1 MRKNFNTFKPFRHL
15 RNFLA
20 LCLVMVMTVGLSW
33 GQNDILVYTLTP
45 ASGTNNNYASN
56 CDITISGITWNLTGN
71 SQQIPWRI
79 GGKNLSGTDRT
90 LYSKTVISDNISK
103 IEVTHGAAS
112 SITINSWKLEVSSDA
127 NFSNIIST
135 LTPSFSVNSTTTINR
150 PTGVDW
156 SNCYYRFT
164 YNVTVSGNSNKFL
177 EFSEAKFYKES
188 GGDTPQP
195 TTYTV
200 SYDCNGGT
208 SGCPD
213 NVSNITAGTSITLAS
228 APSKTDYTFDG
239 WSDGTTNYDAGD
251 SYTVNGDVT
260 MTAQWTENTTP
271 GPGGNFVIDFESAA
285 NTYSDW
291 TFNNMESY
299 QTGSITAHNGT
310 YYGTTGGKATASIQ
324 TSTVIENPTSLTCYV
339 SKQSTNTTS
348 STWYIQVS
356 SDGSTWT
363 NVTSRS
369 ATDMAK
375 GEWKE
380 FTANLSEYSN
390 VYVRVY
396 YSGSTA
402 VRNIDDL
409 TLTVS
414 TSAIATPT
422 FNPVSGAEFGNEG
435 LQVTISCETT
445 SASIYY
451 TLDGST
457 PDNNSTLYSGAIS
470 LTGTTTIKAIA
481 YDGNESSVVATA
493 TYNYIDPNAP
503 GTQNNP
509 YTVAQARAAID
520 ANTGVSDVYAKGVVS
535 AIPTAWNSQ
544 YNNITFNFVDE
555 NGDVDFLQA
564 FRCASSSTADAS
576 DVQIGD
582 TVVAYGNLTKY
593 NSTYEFGQG
602 CQLISLTHPAVPVE
616 VPTFSPAAGTYAD
629 AQTVTISCATNGAT
643 IYYTTD
649 GTEPINTSSE
659 YTTPITVST
668 TTTIKAIAYVGTE
681 NSVVATATYH
691 INSQANPYTVTE
703 ALAFHEYPANGIY
716 VHGIVS
722 TAPSQDPTSIGELT
736 YYISADG
743 TAGTDN
749 QLEVY
754 KGKGLEQAAFTAQN
768 DIQVGDIV
776 TVYGNVVLYGSNDPI
791 KEFAQ
796 GNYLV
801 SFERPIIPAEE
812 YTLTVANP
820 ANVTFTAVYDQEVLT
835 NGETA
840 DIEEGTEITLT
851 VNIADGYIL
860 NQVTVVGENSQ
871 SVTVTETSTA
881 GVYSFTMPSFNATL
895 NATTSVAPTPST
907 YTLATSIESG
917 KNYILVGKADGN
929 YYAMG
934 EQRSNNRGAVEIT
947 VDGST
952 ATATITN
959 NGAHEFT
966 ITSIATAGFYTIQ
979 DASTSGYLYAASS
992 SSNHLKTEAALDE
1005 NHNGEWTITFNA
1017 GDSSA
1022 SIVASSSQNR
1032 NIMQFNNSNTLF
1044 SCYSSASQHSVYLY
1058 VKVEP
1063 DECTYAVTETN
1074 PFIEDF
1080 EGSAQLPDCWSS
1092 TGESAEKW
1100 RIYPTYGYQSSN
1112 CVATNKSQDLL
1123 LPKLTLPATGATQ
1136 LSFHSY
1142 NLYPEYCTSTE
1153 GNSVLISTDNGQ
1165 TFTTLWA
1172 PASYTDR
1179 WELVG
1184 PISLAPYAGQTVQI
1198 KFRIT
1203 TNDGSEHHYWLL
1215 DDVRVEV
1222 VASSEC
1228 AKISAANL
1236 PYNEGFENM
1245 TTSTEKK
1252 TGIMPTCWTLAYEDY
1267 APMADT
1273 ARPQV
1278 FYANGKP
1285 ASGDYCLFM
1294 FGMGI
1299 LAMPQLAD
1307 DLDISTLKMSF
1318 ALRQHKLI
1326 TQLQVGVMSDLS
1338 DETTFTPLATFDNGA
1353 NTEVQHYVVD
1363 FRQYSGNDSPKYIA
1377 FRNILAPGHDQQRS
1391 VQYIDDISI
1400 YVANSAD
1407 DPDPDHAC
1415 GIEVPYSQNFDN
1427 LTSNTTSLTGIT
1439 PDCWNFIAEADNAT
1453 APQVSFGTDNA
1464 QSGNYS
1470 LYMTGRGYLALPE
1483 ITNAQSLSGLSVSFF
1498 VRQKKYAQRLQV
1510 GVMTDPDDE
1519 STFVKIADI
1528 YNNGNYS
1535 TPVPHTV
1542 SLAAYS
1548 GNGKHIAFRNVA
1560 TNASAVSYN
1569 WIDDISVFETP
1580 AISCGITVP
1589 YEQGF
1594 ENGIPDCWTFSP
1606 DLEGAAAPQ
1615 ISGEYA
1621 SSGNNSLYMSGMGT
1635 FALPEITNVNGLSG
1649 LTLTFSVRQRK
1660 FAHRIAVG
1668 VMTDPSDPNT
1678 FVEIERFYNGGVYNM
1693 PVEHSVDLG
1702 AYSGNGRHIAFRNI
1716 VTNSNTVSQQW
1727 IDDIS
1732 IDLTQ
1737 ARSAEVTQEGYETA
1751 DLESAEEALAPLGV
1765 DDLDLDN
1772 FTVWPNPTTG
1782 TLTLG
1787 TEAQRVEV
1795 NSLTGQKVAVF
1806 ENTSRIDISNL
1817 PAGVYILKVTLP
1829 QGNAVRKIVKR

>member
-1 MRKNFNTFKPFRHL
+1 MRRNFNTFKPFRHL

-20 LCLVMVMTVGLSW
+20 LCLVMVMTVGMSW
-33 GQNDILVYTLTP
+33 GQTTVTWPGTTALPGTATAVANDQNVTIMV
-45 ASGTNNNYASN
+45 SSTNNYSNPIRSYAN
-56 CDITISGITWNLTGN
+56 TTITINALNGAKILSVAYEASSTGN
-71 SQQIPWRI
+71 YVTYAQNATVNPNVTPTVS
-79 GGKNLSGTDRT
+79 
-90 LYSKTVISDNISK
+90 SKTVTWTYTESAN
-103 IEVTHGAAS
+103 VTEFTFTPSAQTRSNGI
-112 SITINSWKLEVSSDA
+112 SIT
-127 NFSNIIST
+127 
-135 LTPSFSVNSTTTINR
+135 
-150 PTGVDW
+150 
-156 SNCYYRFT
+156 
-164 YNVTVSGNSNKFL
+164 
-177 EFSEAKFYKES
+177 YKTS
-188 GGDTPQP
+188 GDTPQP

-200 SYDCNGGT
+200 TYDCNGGT
-208 SGCPD
+208 SECPD

-228 APSKTDYTFDG
+228 APSKTNYTFDG
-239 WSDGTTNYDAGD
+239 WNDGTTNYDAGD

-260 MTAQWTENTTP
+260 MTAQWTENADPSGITATLVIEDYADANNWTNGTQYTSAVVQP
-271 GPGGNFVIDFESAA
+271 ITFTASGGGNTGKYYTSGEEWRYYQSENASITISVPDGYTLVSVTPAYNVA
-285 NTYSDW
+285 NTGVLKNG
-291 TFNNMESY
+291 NN
-299 QTGSITAHNGT
+299 TIA
-310 YYGTTGGKATASIQ
+310 
-324 TSTVIENPTSLTCYV
+324 
-339 SKQSTNTTS
+339 
-348 STWYIQVS
+348 
-356 SDGSTWT
+356 
-363 NVTSRS
+363 
-369 ATDMAK
+369 
-375 GEWKE
+375 
-380 FTANLSEYSN
+380 
-390 VYVRVY
+390 
-396 YSGSTA
+396 SGSTVA
-402 VRNIDDL
+402 VSGTSVTFTVGNSGTATNGQVKFTRIGVTYEPL
-409 TLTVS
+409 TPPAV
-414 TSAIATPT
+414 ATPT
-422 FNPVSGAEFGNEG
+422 FNPASGAEFGNEG

-445 SASIYY
+445 GASIYY

-481 YDGNESSVVATA
+481 YDGSESSAVATA
-493 TYNYIDPNAP
+493 TYTYIDPNAP

-520 ANTGVSDVYAKGVVS
+520 ANTGVTNVYAKGVVS

-564 FRCASSSTADAS
+564 YRCASSSTADAS
-576 DVQIGD
+576 EVQIGD
-582 TVVAYGNLTKY
+582 TVVVYGNLTKY

-616 VPTFSPAAGTYAD
+616 APTFSPAAGTYAD

-649 GTEPINTSSE
+649 GTEPTDASTE

-722 TAPSQDPTSIGELT
+722 TAPSQDPTSNGELT

-754 KGKGLEQAAFTAQN
+754 KGKGLEQAAFTAQD

-791 KEFAQ
+791 IEFAQ

-801 SFERPIIPAEE
+801 SFERPATP
-812 YTLTVANP
+812 YTLTVETS
-820 ANVTFTAVYDQEVLT
+820 ANVEIYTFV
-835 NGETA
+835 GETTDPGVEGA
-840 DIEEGTEITLT
+840 TVMQVNNGTEVGLS
-851 VNIADGYIL
+851 VSAADGYVL
-860 NQVTVVGENSQ
+860 TLVVDGTDVTSQ
-871 SVTVTETSTA
+871 LDETGYYTFTMPAHNVTVT
-881 GVYSFTMPSFNATL
+881 AT
-895 NATTSVAPTPST
+895 
-907 YTLATSIESG
+907 
-917 KNYILVGKADGN
+917 
-929 YYAMG
+929 
-934 EQRSNNRGAVEIT
+934 AVEIVPPT
-947 VDGST
+947 PGTWVLTSLSELTTDDIFVIVGTYEDPEHDSYALQNDNGTSAAPNAVPVTIVDGTLSQEPAENLKWTLSHNSNGYTFYPNGNTDTWLYCTNSNNGVRVGTNSNKVFVLGEDGYLKNT
-952 ATATITN
+952 ATSRYLGIYNTQDWRCYTTN
-959 NGAHEFT
+959 TGN
-966 ITSIATAGFYTIQ
+966 IAGQSFAFY
-979 DASTSGYLYAASS
+979 
-992 SSNHLKTEAALDE
+992 K
-1005 NHNGEWTITFNA
+1005 
-1017 GDSSA
+1017 
-1022 SIVASSSQNR
+1022 
-1032 NIMQFNNSNTLF
+1032 
-1044 SCYSSASQHSVYLY
+1044 
-1058 VKVEP
+1058 KVET
-1063 DECTYAVTETN
+1063 DECTFAVTETN

-1123 LPKLTLPATGATQ
+1123 LPELTLPATGATQ

-1165 TFTTLWA
+1165 TFTTLWT
-1172 PASYTDR
+1172 PNSYTDN

-1184 PISLAPYAGQTVQI
+1184 PISLAQYAGQTVQI

-1222 VASSEC
+1222 AASSEC

-1236 PYNEGFENM
+1236 PYNEGFENI

-1278 FYANGKP
+1278 FYADGKP

-1307 DLDISTLKMSF
+1307 DLDLTTLKMSF

-1338 DETTFTPLATFDNGA
+1338 DEATFTPLATFDNGA

-1363 FRQYSGNDSPKYIA
+1363 FRQYTGNDSPKYIA
-1377 FRNILAPGHDQQRS
+1377 FRNVLAPGHDQQRS

-1427 LTSNTTSLTGIT
+1427 LTANTSTLTGVT
-1439 PDCWNFIAEADNAT
+1439 PDCWIFSPDLEGAT
-1453 APQVSFGTDNA
+1453 APQVSFSPDFST
-1464 QSGNYS
+1464 SGNYTLLLS
-1470 LYMTGRGYLALPE
+1470 GKGIYALPQ
-1483 ITNAQSLSGLSVSFF
+1483 ITNVNDLSGLTLSFAI
-1498 VRQKKYAQRLQV
+1498 RQRKYAHRIAV
-1510 GVMTDPDDE
+1510 GVMTDPNDP
-1519 STFVKIADI
+1519 STFTEIARF
-1528 YNNGNYS
+1528 YNGGEYNS
-1535 TPVPHTV
+1535 PVTHSV
-1542 SLAAYS
+1542 DLSAYS
-1548 GNGKHIAFRNVA
+1548 GNGKYIAFRNVT
-1560 TNASAVSYN
+1560 TNSDAVSYN
-1569 WIDDISVFETP
+1569 SIDDISVFETP
-1580 AISCGITVP
+1580 AITCGISVP

-1594 ENGIPDCWTFSP
+1594 ENGMPECWTFSP

-1621 SSGNNSLYMSGMGT
+1621 SSGANSLYMSGMGT

-1678 FVEIERFYNGGVYNM
+1678 FVEIERIYNSGVYNM

-1751 DLESAEEALAPLGV
+1751 DLDATGEALAPLGV

-1772 FTVWPNPTTG
+1772 LTVWPNPTTG
-1782 TLTLG
+1782 ALTLG
-1787 TEAQRVEV
+1787 MEAQRVEV
-1795 NSLTGQKVAVF
+1795 SSLTGQKVAVF

>member
-1 MRKNFNTFKPFRHL
+1 MKRVFITSVILWVCMCVNIGHAQVNRTLRTPEMYVETVVDSAMLQILTQEFSVDHVHRNPDGTFNTRICLLANDFENFYSKELPYTTVQQTRASVTMATSYADMVNGWNKYPTYSTYLAMMDTFQTRYPNLCKIDTILASTPGGRKILCAHISNNLNDNLGKPSLLYISTMHGDEVVGYYFML
-15 RNFLA
+15 RLIDMLLSNYNTNTKIHN
-20 LCLVMVMTVGLSW
+20 MV
-33 GQNDILVYTLTP
+33 NNIDIWICPLYNP
-45 ASGTNNNYASN
+45 DGTYH
-56 CDITISGITWNLTGN
+56 TGN
-71 SQQIPWRI
+71 
-79 GGKNLSGTDRT
+79 N
-90 LYSKTVISDNISK
+90 
-103 IEVTHGAAS
+103 
-112 SITINSWKLEVSSDA
+112 TINSSPTSTRANQNNVDLNRSFPTAGANIGSNYQPEISAMMAFMEAHNFTLAA
-127 NFSNIIST
+127 NFHGGAQLFNYPWDTWRTSQRSHADAAWWSYIGYKYVDTCHRFDSSYMTEEGGVIEGGDWYVITGSMQDYHNWFLGTRHVTIEVGPKVVNTST
-135 LTPSFSVNSTTTINR
+135 LTSY
-150 PTGVDW
+150 W
-156 SNCYYRFT
+156 SKANHSLL
-164 YNVTVSGNSNKFL
+164 NL
-177 EFSEAKFYKES
+177 IEEA
-188 GGDTPQP
+188 
-195 TTYTV
+195 
-200 SYDCNGGT
+200 
-208 SGCPD
+208 
-213 NVSNITAGTSITLAS
+213 
-228 APSKTDYTFDG
+228 
-239 WSDGTTNYDAGD
+239 
-251 SYTVNGDVT
+251 
-260 MTAQWTENTTP
+260 
-271 GPGGNFVIDFESAA
+271 NF
-285 NTYSDW
+285 
-291 TFNNMESY
+291 
-299 QTGSITAHNGT
+299 G
-310 YYGTTGGKATASIQ
+310 
-324 TSTVIENPTSLTCYV
+324 
-339 SKQSTNTTS
+339 
-348 STWYIQVS
+348 
-356 SDGSTWT
+356 
-363 NVTSRS
+363 
-369 ATDMAK
+369 
-375 GEWKE
+375 
-380 FTANLSEYSN
+380 
-390 VYVRVY
+390 
-396 YSGSTA
+396 
-402 VRNIDDL
+402 
-409 TLTVS
+409 
-414 TSAIATPT
+414 
-422 FNPVSGAEFGNEG
+422 
-435 LQVTISCETT
+435 
-445 SASIYY
+445 
-451 TLDGST
+451 
-457 PDNNSTLYSGAIS
+457 
-470 LTGTTTIKAIA
+470 
-481 YDGNESSVVATA
+481 
-493 TYNYIDPNAP
+493 
-503 GTQNNP
+503 
-509 YTVAQARAAID
+509 
-520 ANTGVSDVYAKGVVS
+520 
-535 AIPTAWNSQ
+535 
-544 YNNITFNFVDE
+544 
-555 NGDVDFLQA
+555 
-564 FRCASSSTADAS
+564 
-576 DVQIGD
+576 
-582 TVVAYGNLTKY
+582 
-593 NSTYEFGQG
+593 
-602 CQLISLTHPAVPVE
+602 
-616 VPTFSPAAGTYAD
+616 
-629 AQTVTISCATNGAT
+629 
-643 IYYTTD
+643 
-649 GTEPINTSSE
+649 
-659 YTTPITVST
+659 
-668 TTTIKAIAYVGTE
+668 
-681 NSVVATATYH
+681 
-691 INSQANPYTVTE
+691 
-703 ALAFHEYPANGIY
+703 
-716 VHGIVS
+716 VHGIVTDS
-722 TAPSQDPTSIGELT
+722 LTGEPLK
-736 YYISADG
+736 A
-743 TAGTDN
+743 
-749 QLEVY
+749 
-754 KGKGLEQAAFTAQN
+754 
-768 DIQVGDIV
+768 
-776 TVYGNVVLYGSNDPI
+776 TVYVENHDKDHSYVETELPHGDYHRPI
-791 KEFAQ
+791 KAGHYSITYSAEGYFPKTITTNVSDGAKLIQ
-796 GNYLV
+796 NVQLV
-801 SFERPIIPAEE
+801 STDTASCK
-812 YTLTVANP
+812 VP
-820 ANVTFTAVYDQEVLT
+820 ANFVVSEVT
-835 NGETA
+835 
-840 DIEEGTEITLT
+840 
-851 VNIADGYIL
+851 
-860 NQVTVVGENSQ
+860 
-871 SVTVTETSTA
+871 
-881 GVYSFTMPSFNATL
+881 
-895 NATTSVAPTPST
+895 
-907 YTLATSIESG
+907 
-917 KNYILVGKADGN
+917 
-929 YYAMG
+929 
-934 EQRSNNRGAVEIT
+934 
-947 VDGST
+947 GST
-952 ATATITN
+952 ASFSWREKGTANEWTLQYSTSSSFAAGTCSEVNVNTTPAIVVTGLTAETEYYARVKAVCGAGSASDWSTVCTFTPTNRIEIGSGTASSNYLPTRAQRSYSLTQQIYTTEELGAAGNIVSIEFYKNNTAGCNRNIDIYMISTAKSSFSSNSDWIHVSNADKVFSGTVNFLNNNWTTIELTTPFAYDGTN
-959 NGAHEFT
+959 NVAIIVDDNTGSSSGSYYSYPSFLTYSSAT
-966 ITSIATAGFYTIQ
+966 YQSIY
-979 DASTSGYLYAASS
+979 YNSS
-992 SSNHLKTEAALDE
+992 SSNYNPTSSTL
-1005 NHNGEWTITFNA
+1005 G
-1017 GDSSA
+1017 SA
-1022 SIVASSSQNR
+1022 SGILN
-1032 NIMQFNNSNTLF
+1032 
-1044 SCYSSASQHSVYLY
+1044 
-1058 VKVEP
+1058 
-1063 DECTYAVTETN
+1063 
-1074 PFIEDF
+1074 
-1080 EGSAQLPDCWSS
+1080 
-1092 TGESAEKW
+1092 EKNQI
-1100 RIYPTYGYQSSN
+1100 RVFFDRDN
-1112 CVATNKSQDLL
+1112 CFK
-1123 LPKLTLPATGATQ
+1123 
-1136 LSFHSY
+1136 
-1142 NLYPEYCTSTE
+1142 
-1153 GNSVLISTDNGQ
+1153 
-1165 TFTTLWA
+1165 
-1172 PASYTDR
+1172 
-1179 WELVG
+1179 
-1184 PISLAPYAGQTVQI
+1184 
-1198 KFRIT
+1198 IT
-1203 TNDGSEHHYWLL
+1203 
-1215 DDVRVEV
+1215 
-1222 VASSEC
+1222 
-1228 AKISAANL
+1228 AADL

-1594 ENGIPDCWTFSP
+1594 ENGIPECWTFSP

-1621 SSGNNSLYMSGMGT
+1621 SSGANSLYMSGMGT

-1829 QGNAVRKIVKR
+1829 HGNAVRKIVKR

>member
-1 MRKNFNTFKPFRHL
+1 
-15 RNFLA
+15 
-20 LCLVMVMTVGLSW
+20 MVMTVGLSW
-33 GQNDILVYTLTP
+33 GQTTVTEAVSLY
-45 ASGTNNNYASN
+45 SGTFSS
-56 CDITISGITWNLTGN
+56 DQITWTCANG
-71 SQQIPWRI
+71 
-79 GGKNLSGTDRT
+79 
-90 LYSKTVISDNISK
+90 
-103 IEVTHGAAS
+103 
-112 SITINSWKLEVSSDA
+112 SITIQQSKGSSSTAVNS
-127 NFSNIIST
+127 NYISAPRIYKGHV
-135 LTPSFSVNSTTTINR
+135 LSFIGSETCKIKKIEITVNSTYYGNSMTAGTVLSGNTVTDNTTDIVRTWGTTSGCTHVISSTNEDGL
-150 PTGVDW
+150 PAIYIQNVASQT
-156 SNCYYRFT
+156 NTQLRFT
-164 YNVTVSGNSNKFL
+164 ALSITYIISGS
-177 EFSEAKFYKES
+177 
-188 GGDTPQP
+188 QP

-200 SYDCNGGT
+200 TYDCNGGT
-208 SGCPD
+208 SECPD

-239 WSDGTTNYDAGD
+239 WSDGTTTYDAGD

-310 YYGTTGGKATASIQ
+310 YYGTTGGKATSSIQ
-324 TSTVIENPTSLTCYV
+324 TSTVIENPTSLTCYI

-422 FNPVSGAEFGNEG
+422 FNPASGAEFGNEG

-481 YDGNESSVVATA
+481 YDGSESSAVATA
-493 TYNYIDPNAP
+493 TYTYIDPNAP

-509 YTVAQARAAID
+509 YTVAQARTAID

-564 FRCASSSTADAS
+564 YRCASSSTADAS
-576 DVQIGD
+576 EVQIGD
-582 TVVAYGNLTKY
+582 TVVVYGNLTKY
-593 NSTYEFGQG
+593 NSTYEFSQG

-649 GTEPINTSSE
+649 GTEPTNASSE

-722 TAPSQDPTSIGELT
+722 TTPSQDPTSNGELT

-776 TVYGNVVLYGSNDPI
+776 TVYGNVQVYNNTIEFGS
-791 KEFAQ
+791 

-801 SFERPIIPAEE
+801 AFERPIIPAEE

-881 GVYSFTMPSFNATL
+881 GVYTFTMPSFNATL

-966 ITSIATAGFYTIQ
+966 ITSLATAGIYSIQ
-979 DASTSGYLYAASS
+979 DAATSGYLYAASS
-992 SSNHLKTEAALDE
+992 SNNHLKTEAALDE

-1017 GDSSA
+1017 EDSSA

-1032 NIMQFNNSNTLF
+1032 NIMRFNNSNTLF
-1044 SCYSSASQHSVYLY
+1044 SCYSSASQHPVYLY

-1092 TGESAEKW
+1092 IGESAEKW

-1112 CVATNKSQDLL
+1112 CVATNKSHDLL

-1184 PISLAPYAGQTVQI
+1184 PISLAPYARQTVQI

-1252 TGIMPTCWTLAYEDY
+1252 TGIMPTCWTLAFEDY

-1278 FYANGKP
+1278 FYADGKP

-1363 FRQYSGNDSPKYIA
+1363 FRQYTGNDSPKYIA
-1377 FRNILAPGHDQQRS
+1377 FRNILAPGYTQQRS

-1407 DPDPDHAC
+1407 DPDPDHTC

-1606 DLEGAAAPQ
+1606 DLEGATAPQ

-1772 FTVWPNPTTG
+1772 LTVWPNPTTG

-1787 TEAQRVEV
+1787 TEAQRIEV

-1829 QGNAVRKIVKR
+1829 HGNAVRKIVKR

>member
-33 GQNDILVYTLTP
+33 GQTTVTEAVSLS
-45 ASGTNNNYASN
+45 SGTFSS
-56 CDITISGITWNLTGN
+56 DQITWTCANG
-71 SQQIPWRI
+71 
-79 GGKNLSGTDRT
+79 
-90 LYSKTVISDNISK
+90 
-103 IEVTHGAAS
+103 
-112 SITINSWKLEVSSDA
+112 SITIQQSKGSSSTAVNS
-127 NFSNIIST
+127 NYISAPRIYKGHV
-135 LTPSFSVNSTTTINR
+135 LSFIGSETCKIKKIEITVNSTYYGNSMTAGTVLSGNTVTDNTTDIVRTWGTTSGCTHVISSTNEDGL
-150 PTGVDW
+150 PAIYIQNVASQT
-156 SNCYYRFT
+156 NTQLRFT
-164 YNVTVSGNSNKFL
+164 ALSITYIISGS
-177 EFSEAKFYKES
+177 
-188 GGDTPQP
+188 QP

-200 SYDCNGGT
+200 TYDCNGGT
-208 SGCPD
+208 SECPD
-213 NVSNITAGTSITLAS
+213 NVSNITAGTSVTLAS

-239 WSDGTTNYDAGD
+239 WSDGTTTYDAGD
-251 SYTVNGDVT
+251 SYTVNGDIT
-260 MTAQWTENTTP
+260 MTAQWTENADPSGITATLVIEDYADANNWTNGTQYTSAVVQP
-271 GPGGNFVIDFESAA
+271 ITFTASGGGNTGKYYTSGEEWR
-285 NTYSDW
+285 Y
-291 TFNNMESY
+291 Y
-299 QTGSITAHNGT
+299 QSENASITISVPDGYT
-310 YYGTTGGKATASIQ
+310 
-324 TSTVIENPTSLTCYV
+324 LV
-339 SKQSTNTTS
+339 SVTPAYNVTNTGVLKNGNNT
-348 STWYIQVS
+348 I
-356 SDGSTWT
+356 
-363 NVTSRS
+363 
-369 ATDMAK
+369 A
-375 GEWKE
+375 
-380 FTANLSEYSN
+380 
-390 VYVRVY
+390 
-396 YSGSTA
+396 SGSTVA
-402 VRNIDDL
+402 VSGTSVTFTVGNSGTATNGQVKFTRIGVTYEPL
-409 TLTVS
+409 TPPAV
-414 TSAIATPT
+414 ATPT
-422 FNPVSGAEFGNEG
+422 FNPASGAEFGNEG

-457 PDNNSTLYSGAIS
+457 PNNNSTLYSGAIS

-481 YDGNESSVVATA
+481 YDGSESSAVATA
-493 TYNYIDPNAP
+493 TYTYIDPNAP

-509 YTVAQARAAID
+509 YTVAQARTAID

-535 AIPTAWNSQ
+535 AIPTVWSSQ

-582 TVVAYGNLTKY
+582 TVVVYGNLTKY

-616 VPTFSPAAGTYAD
+616 APTFSPAAGTYAD
-629 AQTVTISCATNGAT
+629 AQTVTISCATTGAT

-649 GTEPINTSSE
+649 GTEPTNTSSE

-668 TTTIKAIAYVGTE
+668 TATIKAIAYVGTE

-722 TAPSQDPTSIGELT
+722 TAPSQDPTSNGELS

-776 TVYGNVVLYGSNDPI
+776 TVYGNVQVYNNTVEFGS
-791 KEFAQ
+791 

-801 SFERPIIPAEE
+801 AFERPIIPAEE

-820 ANVTFTAVYDQEVLT
+820 ANVSFTAVYDQEVLT

-966 ITSIATAGFYTIQ
+966 ITSIATAGIYTIQ
-979 DASTSGYLYAASS
+979 DAATSGYLYAASS
-992 SSNHLKTEAALDE
+992 SNNHLKTEAALDE

-1017 GDSSA
+1017 EDSSA

-1032 NIMQFNNSNTLF
+1032 NIMQFNNSSTLF

-1058 VKVEP
+1058 VKVET

-1215 DDVRVEV
+1215 DDVQVEV

-1427 LTSNTTSLTGIT
+1427 LTANTTSLTGIT

-1464 QSGNYS
+1464 LSGNYS

-1535 TPVPHTV
+1535 TPVQHTV

-1635 FALPEITNVNGLSG
+1635 FALPEITNVNDLSG

-1737 ARSAEVTQEGYETA
+1737 ARSAEVTQGGYETA

-1765 DDLDLDN
+1765 DGFDIN
-1772 FTVWPNPTTG
+1772 TFTVWPNPTTG
-1782 TLTLG
+1782 ALTLG
-1787 TEAQRVEV
+1787 MEAQRVEV

-1817 PAGVYILKVTLP
+1817 PAGVYILKATLP
-1829 QGNAVRKIVKR
+1829 HGNAVRKIVKR